1 MQKHLEREM
10 ITLKQNI
17 LRLSTMVEETVT
29 AATKGFQEMDGVG
42 AEHVIEQDVDIDQM
56 EIKIEEDCL
65 KMLALY
71 QPVARDLRF
80 IVTVLKINNDLERI
94 GDLAVNIAKCARY
107 LAKKP
112 KLDTGFHFS
121 TIIQKT
127 KDMLK
132 KSIDAF
138 VNMDTQL
145 AYEVCALDAEI
156 DNLKNQQEQA
166 ITERIKS
173 TPSDT
178 DSLIRF
184 LSISRHLERIA
195 DHTTN
200 IAEDVIYSVD
210 GDIIRHHN
218 VPTPVAK

>member
-10 ITLKQNI
+10 ISLKQNL

-29 AATKGFQEMDGVG
+29 AATKVFQEMDEKG
-42 AEHVIEQDVDIDQM
+42 ADLVIEKDIEIDQM

-80 IVTVLKINNDLERI
+80 IITVLKINGDLERI
-94 GDLAVNIAKCARY
+94 GDLAANIAKCARF
-107 LAKKP
+107 LAQKP

-121 TIIQKT
+121 SIIQKT
-127 KDMLK
+127 KIMLK
-132 KSIDAF
+132 KSIDSF

-145 AYEVCALDAEI
+145 AYEVCALDSEVDTI
-156 DNLKNQQEQA
+156 KNQQEIA
-166 ITERIKS
+166 ITERIQS
-173 TPSDT
+173 NAIDA
-178 DSLIRF
+178 DSLLRF
-184 LSISRHLERIA
+184 ISISRHLERIA
-195 DHTTN
+195 DHATN

-218 VPTPVAK
+218 TPTK